1 MGGRNSP
8 NGNCG
13 IFSWSLHLDVSRPD
27 RCRGTD
33 NFGAGVNSRES
44 TMRYFNAAAV
54 VTTYL

>member
-1 MGGRNSP
+1 VGYFPGHS
-8 NGNCG
+8 
-13 IFSWSLHLDVSRPD
+13 ILDVSRPD